1 MANKPGEANFFP
13 DVPQFTSMGTFQPVH
28 GKFDLTTYIQGAS
41 DYEIMAFLIGK
52 YNACLEAYGN
62 ITKLSTDTI
71 TACKQLQDWINSWFD
86 NLDVQEELNN
96 KIDSMV
102 ADGSFGTLLHQAF
115 DAQINQQTTNA
126 VTSWLIANV
135 TPTGS
140 AVVVDK
146 SLSIA
151 GAAADAKTTGDEIKN
166 IRAVMNDVSSLSATK
181 YTGTELKILAN
192 LVTNSI
198 SSNDFK
204 IYRPNRLNYQN
215 IPLVANSYN
224 GAHKVTH
231 ENNGI
236 KIERSIIS
244 SAAVCAVEYEY
255 TCEFSGI
262 LWFSCV
268 AQGENIKDVCALV
281 KNSTTNEKEQ
291 LYGNGR
297 LFCYLQVSKND
308 TIQIRFYTD
317 INNTTT
323 GNIITYTDIM
333 LQYGALTAFVPYS
346 PYTKTLNLPKTVE
359 SYSTQD
365 TATKGKYRI
374 TIPFESIAPDY
385 DPSCLPANND
395 SKANITCSN
404 FNIIPYNDTFH
415 NIDGIGLSSNGTL
428 SIYQNGNGRDE
439 FAYWLRTNNVEITY
453 FAKYSTKLPAV
464 LDATS
469 VITSDNGA
477 ELTGFSRKKKNAGIN
492 VVCFGDSITGM
503 FAHGSDYP
511 AMIGMKDDNI
521 SAKNVGF
528 SGTCI
533 SNHSDPNYD
542 AFSFNKLVDSVV
554 SNEWAVQESAISHIT
569 SNNYRE
575 NLDTLKSIDFNNVDY
590 VSVLYGTND
599 WAFNHTLS
607 TFKDDYISALQKLQE
622 KFPNIR
628 LLLITP
634 YWRSTEA
641 YPDSDTT
648 TNSNGVYLYEY
659 CTAITDTV
667 AKKFNVPCTN
677 LYKTL
682 GANIYTNRY
691 FTQDGTHPTLRTREK
706 IADNI
711 ISIINN

>member
-1 MANKPGEANFFP
+1 MANKPGEADFFP
-13 DVPQFTSMGTFQPVH
+13 DVPEFPSMDTFQPIY

-41 DYEIMAFLIGK
+41 DYEIMAFLVSK

-71 TACKQLQDWINSWFD
+71 TACKQLQDWINSWFT
-86 NLDVQEELNN
+86 NLDVQEEIN
-96 KIDSMV
+96 KKLDTMV
-102 ADGSFGTLLHQAF
+102 QNGSFGTLLHQAF
-115 DAQINQQTTNA
+115 DTQINQQTTSA
-126 VTSWLIANV
+126 VTAWLVANV

-146 SLSIA
+146 SLSIE
-151 GAAADAKTTGDEIKN
+151 GAAADAKITGDEIKN
-166 IRAVMNDVSSLSATK
+166 VRAVMNDVSDLSATK
-181 YTGTELKILAN
+181 YTGTELKILTN

-198 SSNDFK
+198 SGNDFK
-204 IYRPNRLNYQN
+204 IYMPNRLNYQN

-224 GAHKVTH
+224 GVHKITH
-231 ENNGI
+231 ANNGI
-236 KIERSIIS
+236 KIERSIINS
-244 SAAVCAVEYEY
+244 PAVCAVEYEY

-262 LWFSCV
+262 LWFSCL
-268 AQGENIKDVCALV
+268 AQGENVKDVSVLV
-281 KNSTTNEKEQ
+281 KNFTTNESEH

-308 TIQIRFYTD
+308 TINIRFYTD
-317 INNTTT
+317 INNTVTS
-323 GNIITYTDIM
+323 NVITYTNIM
-333 LQYGALTAFVPYS
+333 LQYGALTAFAPYL
-346 PYTKTLNLPKTVE
+346 PITKTLNLPKTTE
-359 SYSTQD
+359 SYSSQD
-365 TATKGKYRI
+365 TAIEGKYRI
-374 TIPFESIAPDY
+374 TIPFELIAPDY
-385 DPSCLPANND
+385 DISCLPADND
-395 SKANITCSN
+395 SKANISCSN
-404 FNIIPYNDTFH
+404 FNVIPYNDTFN
-415 NIDGIGLSSNGTL
+415 NIDGIGLSSNGLL

-439 FAYWLRTNNVEITY
+439 FAYWLRTNDVEITY
-453 FAKYSTKLPAV
+453 FAKYSTKLPVV

-469 VITSDNGA
+469 VITSGSGI
-477 ELTGFSRKKKNAGIN
+477 ELTGFSRKKKTAGIN
-492 VVCFGDSITGM
+492 VVCFGDSITGL

-533 SNHSDPNYD
+533 SNHTDTNYN

-554 SNEWAVQESAISHIT
+554 NNDWTLQESAISHIT

-575 NLDTLKSIDFNNVDY
+575 NLDTLKSVDFNNVEY

-607 TFKDDYISALQKLQE
+607 VFKDDYISALQKLQE

-634 YWRSTEA
+634 YWRSTSA

-648 TNSNGVYLYEY
+648 PNNNGVYLYEF
-659 CTAITDTV
+659 CNAITDTI
-667 AKKFNVPCTN
+667 AKKYNVPSIN
-677 LYKTL
+677 LYRTL
-682 GANIYTNRY
+682 GANTYTNRY
-691 FTQDGTHPTLRTREK
+691 FTQDGTHPTFRTREK

-711 ISIINN
+711 INIINN

>member
-13 DVPQFTSMGTFQPVH
+13 DVPEFPSMGTFQPVY

-41 DYEIMAFLIGK
+41 DYEIMAFLVGK

-71 TACKQLQDWINSWFD
+71 TACKQLQDWINSWFT
-86 NLDVQEELNN
+86 NLDVQEEIN
-96 KIDSMV
+96 KKLDSMV
-102 ADGSFGTLLHQAF
+102 QNGSFGTLLHQTF
-115 DAQINQQTTNA
+115 DTQINRQTTNA
-126 VTSWLIANV
+126 VTSWLVANV

-151 GAAADAKTTGDEIKN
+151 GAAADAKTTGDKIN
-166 IRAVMNDVSSLSATK
+166 DISVTMNDVSELSAIK
-181 YTGTELKILAN
+181 YTGTELKILTK
-192 LVTNSI
+192 LVTSLI
-198 SSNDFK
+198 SGDNFK
-204 IYRPNRLNYQN
+204 IYMPNRLNYQY

-224 GAHKVTH
+224 GAHKITYT
-231 ENNGI
+231 NNGI

-244 SAAVCAVEYEY
+244 SAAVCGVEYEY

-268 AQGENIKDVCALV
+268 AQGENIKDVCVLV
-281 KNSTTNEKEQ
+281 KNSTTNKSEQ

-308 TIQIRFYTD
+308 TIHIRFYTD

-346 PYTKTLNLPKTVE
+346 PFTKTLNLPKTTE
-359 SYSTQD
+359 SYSSRT
-365 TATKGKYRI
+365 TAIKGKYRI
-374 TIPFESIAPDY
+374 TIPFESIAPNY
-385 DPSCLPANND
+385 DPACLPTDND

-404 FNIIPYNDTFH
+404 FNVIPYNDTF
-415 NIDGIGLSSNGTL
+415 NNTDGIGLSTSGLL

-439 FAYWLRTNNVEITY
+439 FAYWLCTNDVEITY
-453 FAKYSTKLPAV
+453 FAKYSSKLPAV
-464 LDATS
+464 LAATS
-469 VITSDNGA
+469 VITSDNGV
-477 ELTGFSRKKKNAGIN
+477 ELTGFSRKKKTAGIN

-503 FAHGSDYP
+503 FAHGCDYP
-511 AMIGMKDDNI
+511 AMIGMKDANI
-521 SAKNVGF
+521 NAKNVGF

-533 SNHSDPNYD
+533 SNHNDPNYN

-554 SNEWAVQESAISHIT
+554 SNDWAVQESAISHIT

-575 NLDTLKSIDFNNVDY
+575 NLDTLKSIDFNNVEY

-634 YWRSTEA
+634 YWRSTET

-648 TNSNGVYLYEY
+648 PNGNGVYLYEF
-659 CTAITDTV
+659 CNTITDAV
-667 AKKFNVPCTN
+667 AKKYNVPYVD
-677 LYKTL
+677 LYRTL
-682 GANIYTNRY
+682 GVNTYTNRY
-691 FTQDGTHPTLRTREK
+691 FTQDGTHPTFRTREK